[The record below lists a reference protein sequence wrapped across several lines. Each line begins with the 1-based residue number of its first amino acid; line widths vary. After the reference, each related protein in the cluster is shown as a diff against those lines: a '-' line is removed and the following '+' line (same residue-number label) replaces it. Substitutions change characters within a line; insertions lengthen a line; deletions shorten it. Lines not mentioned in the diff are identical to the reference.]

1 MKPGEPLDPSGL
13 EVLVI
18 FVHLYHTM
26 SNPYVSHRW
35 DMCLWHEKKTDKSD
49 WNPALGVS
57 CKENCFLSKAV
68 SVSALNINF
77 GSIWLDMFHRRNEPT
92 VNLNLQR
99 PKCPKRSPTSHP
111 GDIWISNQTTVAE
124 LLPASKA
131 LGPSPPAAP
140 SVARPEALG
149 SSSSPPP
156 PPAPVPPSV
165 AALSGW
171 SPVVFEA
178 APGAVR
184 RESWWPKWGSPGI

>member
-1 MKPGEPLDPSGL
+1 MGHVPLA
-13 EVLVI
+13 
-18 FVHLYHTM
+18 
-26 SNPYVSHRW
+26 W
-35 DMCLWHEKKTDKSD
+35 KKDRDKSD

-131 LGPSPPAAP
+131 LSDLRLPLLQAWPDRKPWE
-140 SVARPEALG
+140 V
-149 SSSSPPP
+149 SSSPPP

>member
-1 MKPGEPLDPSGL
+1 MGHVPLAWKKDLTKVTGTL
-13 EVLVI
+13 
-18 FVHLYHTM
+18 
-26 SNPYVSHRW
+26 RW
-35 DMCLWHEKKTDKSD
+35 VFRAKKT
-49 WNPALGVS
+49 V
-57 CKENCFLSKAV
+57 LSKAV
-68 SVSALNINF
+68 SVSAFNINF

-156 PPAPVPPSV
+156 PPAPAPPSV

-171 SPVVFEA
+171 SRVVFEA
-178 APGAVR
+178 APGAAR
-184 RESWWPKWGSPGI
+184 RESWWPKWGSPGIDVNLLWRDL